1 MQSTPQRSPST
12 LSLPLG
18 QTWVTFGTTL
28 PPCGPI
34 APPWYYPPVITL
46 WAYSINPHPLCWLLA
61 AARWSGGTEP
71 DITRA
76 HGMYANFVENTFCQ
90 YENQIVDL
98 ITKHSVKRVFF
109 TGHSLGGG
117 LANVA
122 HLAVRGQLALGQAD
136 LLGSGSPWTNPKL
149 AEDQVEWLACT
160 FAAPATM
167 VRPPAGTPQALI
179 KVLDGSSYNIVYGCD
194 AVPRGLGMLTY
205 LDGLLKTVLPEVP
218 KALKTLKALKG
229 LKTENEVLNVL
240 PLFGILLNTIG
251 KNDDDDDDGVTE
263 LVKTLKNSGVT
274 TVMRQFTHTGT
285 VVYKKGRLFSYKY
298 LKGNDIDGTLDQ
310 PWTWLDVPLADL
322 EDLNSAHAYYEKF
335 EFGAK

>member
-1 MQSTPQRSPST
+1 M
-12 LSLPLG
+12 
-18 QTWVTFGTTL
+18 
-28 PPCGPI
+28 
-34 APPWYYPPVITL
+34 
-46 WAYSINPHPLCWLLA
+46 
-61 AARWSGGTEP
+61 
-71 DITRA
+71 TRA

-205 LDGLLKTVLPEVP
+205 LDDLLKSVVLP
-218 KALKTLKALKG
+218 LIGQKTKD
-229 LKTENEVLNVL
+229 EVLNTL
-240 PLFGILLNTIG
+240 PFFLLNTAG
-251 KNDDDDDDGVTE
+251 KNGVDP
-263 LVKTLKNSGVT
+263 VKLLKSSGTT
-274 TVMRQFTHTGT
+274 TVMRQFTHIGT
-285 VVYKKGRLFSYKY
+285 VVYKKSESQDVPYKY
-298 LKGNDIDGTLDQ
+298 VKGDDINETLDQ
-310 PWTWLDVPLADL
+310 AWAWQTTKLGARGL
-322 EDLNSAHAYYEKF
+322 EELGPAHAYYEKF

>member
-1 MQSTPQRSPST
+1 M
-12 LSLPLG
+12 
-18 QTWVTFGTTL
+18 
-28 PPCGPI
+28 
-34 APPWYYPPVITL
+34 
-46 WAYSINPHPLCWLLA
+46 
-61 AARWSGGTEP
+61 
-71 DITRA
+71 TRA
-76 HGMYANFVENTFCQ
+76 HGMYASFVENTFCQ
-90 YENQIVDL
+90 YEDQIVDL
-98 ITKHSVKRVFF
+98 IAKHSVKRVFF

-117 LANVA
+117 VANIA
-122 HLAVRGQLALGQAD
+122 HLVVRGQLALAGQAGR
-136 LLGSGSPWTNPKL
+136 LGSASPWTNPKL

-205 LDGLLKTVLPEVP
+205 FDGLLKTVLPEVP

-251 KNDDDDDDGVTE
+251 KNDDDDDDDGTK

-274 TVMRQFTHTGT
+274 TVMSQFTHTGT
-285 VVYKKGRLFSYKY
+285 VVYKKGPLSSYKY
-298 LKGNDIDGTLDQ
+298 LKPNDIDGTLDQ
-310 PWTWLDVPLADL
+310 PWKWTKIPLKDL
-322 EDLNSAHAYYEKF
+322 EDLNSAHAYCQKF